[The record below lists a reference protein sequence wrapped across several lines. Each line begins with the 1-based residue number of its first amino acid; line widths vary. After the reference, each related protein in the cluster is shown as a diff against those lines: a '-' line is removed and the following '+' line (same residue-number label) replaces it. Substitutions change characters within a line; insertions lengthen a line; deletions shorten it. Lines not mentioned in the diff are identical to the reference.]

1 MLAKL
6 YIGRS
11 KQLHYAVSAF
21 PAVLGAVFFALT
33 LTGAL
38 RIKWYFGAM
47 YFAVLAAVS
56 ASMAFMPKFKM
67 SSMLEQL
74 ELRLP
79 HLVLRLRTLIM
90 AGESPLDAF
99 ISAATEVRSPILDLI
114 IKEIT
119 LGRTPEEALND
130 VKQVFGNKP
139 IFDTLKRVMLSLGMG
154 EEAINYLKEEFEA
167 LMSERESNLRKAI
180 ESLSVIVEMYMSM
193 GVFFPVVAIVML
205 ASLSILGTGIN
216 VNILI
221 ALLIFVAIPLFS
233 AFSAIMAKKI
243 VERALL

>member
-1 MLAKL
+1 MLTKL
-6 YIGRS
+6 YIGGSRS
-11 KQLHYAVSAF
+11 LHYVISAF
-21 PAVLGAVFFALT
+21 PAILGAVFFALT
-33 LTGAL
+33 MVGAL

-47 YFAVLAAVS
+47 YFMILAAVS
-56 ASMAFMPKFKM
+56 ASMAFMPKFKI

-99 ISAATEVRSPILDLI
+99 ISAAREVKSPILDLI
-114 IKEIT
+114 IKEIS
-119 LGRTPEEALND
+119 LGRTPEEALNE
-130 VKQVFGNKP
+130 VKQIFGNKP
-139 IFDTLKRVMLSLGMG
+139 IFDALKRIILSLGMG
-154 EEAINYLKEEFEA
+154 EEAINYLREEFEG
-167 LMSERESNLRKAI
+167 LMSDRESSLRKAI

-221 ALLIFVAIPLFS
+221 ALLIFIAIPLFS
-233 AFSAIMAKKI
+233 MFSTIMAKKI
-243 VERALL
+243 IERALL